1 MNAPHR
7 LTELRR
13 RRQLTRQELA
23 RDAHVSE
30 RQLAR
35 IETGHVRLR
44 KSTLERLAKAL
55 DVAPEVIVGAQ
66 PLPEADNEVPSL
78 EIDSDNLKALRK
90 NKGLSRSALAD
101 KAGVSERQLARLES
115 SDLKRRAVRATT
127 IKRIAKALGADVK
140 QLSGAP
146 PVAPKPTPREHGRVG
161 VRVSAQLRLAFDLVG
176 LRYGPTWRQLLE
188 LAPLLFVLLA
198 EGSLAWRKERVAV
211 IDEAIRNLRELSDES
226 QFSFAHCIEDIAEGL
241 EYEKGSIANADL
253 LRDDVRREQWEFA
266 GDGEPFAAFL
276 RKMAEDVGTEGAVKF
291 ERSYSAVG
299 WSNAIWGAE
308 PYMVCKDTLDE
319 LTGGSEYAQWAL
331 VHGDVQLSKIPKEL
345 LKPEA
350 KDDRIAWLE
359 SKLSDDER
367 DRVEKFLEPS
377 LPLFNV
383 KPNEGRSDTEAGHP
397 AGESQ

>member
-7 LTELRR
+7 LTELRHR
-13 RRQLTRQELA
+13 KQLTRQELA

-66 PLPEADNEVPSL
+66 PLPEADNEVPL

-90 NKGLSRSALAD
+90 NKGLSRNALAD

-367 DRVEKFLEPS
+367 DWVEKFLEPS